1 MIKEDSYSSG
11 SNFDKTPPKYT
22 WSFSSLGLFEC
33 PKKYELLRAKRLIES
48 PKSEAGNEGA
58 RLHELIEAY
67 IKGGEL
73 DPDIARWKRILDV
86 YKAKDGKCEEE
97 YAFKW
102 VKRSTLP
109 EFYPPTKQDI
119 HVRNVNSDDCD
130 VLVRCKGDD
139 PQRWYLGFIDWMKID
154 GNKCEIADWKTGKVK
169 VTKQLV
175 LYAWVV
181 MLAHPEVDTV
191 KVTFHFLNYNDQVSD
206 WFYRKDMD
214 KMFKYFQDILEEID
228 NCYRTDV
235 WFEIPGDIVKKTG
248 RGQHCSYCPT
258 SLEHCSHGKETF

>member
-1 MIKEDSYSSG
+1 M
-11 SNFDKTPPKYT
+11 NPVPHYT

-102 VKRSTLP
+102 AEWNAAYYDATLLP
-109 EFYPPTKQDI
+109 IKTPATPQM
-119 HVRNVNSDDCD
+119 
-130 VLVRCKGDD
+130 LVRCKGDD
-139 PQRWYLGFIDWMKID
+139 PQRWYLGYIDWMKID

-169 VTKQLV
+169 VTKQLQ

>member
-1 MIKEDSYSSG
+1 M
-11 SNFDKTPPKYT
+11 NPVPHYT

-48 PKSEAGNEGA
+48 PKSEAGIEGA

-67 IKGGEL
+67 VKGGEL

-102 VKRSTLP
+102 VDYSVIIHGM
-109 EFYPPTKQDI
+109 PTVTRTFDGKAQI
-119 HVRNVNSDDCD
+119 
-130 VLVRCKGDD
+130 LARCKGDD
-139 PQRWYLGFIDWMKID
+139 PDRYYLGYIDWMKID

-169 VTKQLV
+169 VTKQLQ

-191 KVTFHFLNYNDQVSD
+191 KVTFYFLNYNDQVSD
-206 WFYRKDMD
+206 WFYRKDME
-214 KMFKYFQDILEEID
+214 KMFKYFKDILEEID

-248 RGQHCSYCPT
+248 RGIHCSYCPT
-258 SLEHCSHGKETF
+258 TMKHCSHGKEEF

>member
-58 RLHELIEAY
+58 RLHELIEVY
-67 IKGGEL
+67 LKGGEL
-73 DPDIARWKRILDV
+73 DPDIARWKRTLDV

-102 VKRSTLP
+102 TPCISLNNDAVQELNPVYERKL
-109 EFYPPTKQDI
+109 I
-119 HVRNVNSDDCD
+119 
-130 VLVRCKGDD
+130 RCKGDD
-139 PQRWYLGFIDWMKID
+139 PERWYLGYIDWMKID

-169 VTKQLV
+169 VTKQLQ
-175 LYAWVV
+175 LYAWVI
-181 MLAHPEVDTV
+181 MLAHPEIDTV

-206 WFYRKDMD
+206 WFYRKDME
-214 KMFKYFQDILEEID
+214 KMFKYFKDILDEID
-228 NCYRTDV
+228 RCYLTDV

-248 RGQHCSYCPT
+248 RGQNCTYCPATKQHCSN
-258 SLEHCSHGKETF
+258 GKEEF

>member
-1 MIKEDSYSSG
+1 M
-11 SNFDKTPPKYT
+11 NPVPHYT

-33 PKKYELLRAKRLIES
+33 PLKYALLRAYKVIES

-102 VKRSTLP
+102 IDYHPSDYDQDYTEKR
-109 EFYPPTKQDI
+109 
-119 HVRNVNSDDCD
+119 
-130 VLVRCKGDD
+130 LVRCKGDD
-139 PQRWYLGFIDWMKID
+139 PDRWYLGFIDWMKID

-169 VTKQLV
+169 ITKQLQ

-191 KVTFHFLNYNDQVSD
+191 KVTFHFLNFNDQVSD
-206 WFYRKDMD
+206 WFYRKDME
-214 KMFKYFQDILEEID
+214 KMFKYFQDILDEID

-248 RGQHCSYCPT
+248 RGIHCTFCPAT
-258 SLEHCSHGKETF
+258 LEHCSHGKETF

>member
-1 MIKEDSYSSG
+1 LGIKEM
-11 SNFDKTPPKYT
+11 NKIPHYT

-86 YKAKDGKCEEE
+86 YKEKDGKCEEE

-102 VKRSTLP
+102 IDYNLDTG
-109 EFYPPTKQDI
+109 QDI
-119 HVRNVNSDDCD
+119 GLIKYVDDQAKL
-130 VLVRCKGDD
+130 LVRCKGDD
-139 PQRWYLGFIDWMKID
+139 PDRWYLGFIDWMKID

-169 VTKQLV
+169 VTKQLQ

-214 KMFKYFQDILEEID
+214 KMFKYFQDILDDID

-248 RGQHCSYCPT
+248 RGVHCSYCPAT
-258 SLEHCSHGKETF
+258 LEHCSHGKETF

>member
-1 MIKEDSYSSG
+1 M
-11 SNFDKTPPKYT
+11 NPVPHYT
-22 WSFSSLGLFEC
+22 WSFSSLGLMDC
-33 PKKYELLRAKRLIES
+33 PKKYELLRAKRMIES

-86 YKAKDGKCEEE
+86 YKEKGGKCEEE

-102 VKRSTLP
+102 VDYNLDTG
-109 EFYPPTKQDI
+109 QDI
-119 HVRNVNSDDCD
+119 GLIKYVDDQAKL
-130 VLVRCKGDD
+130 LVRCKGDD
-139 PQRWYLGFIDWMKID
+139 PDRWYLGFIDWMKID

-169 VTKQLV
+169 VTKQLQ

-214 KMFKYFQDILEEID
+214 KMFKYFQDILDDID
-228 NCYRTDV
+228 NCYKTDV

-248 RGQHCSYCPT
+248 RGQHCSYCPAT
-258 SLEHCSHGKETF
+258 LEHCSHGKETF